1 VNGIRAIRI
10 RVVNDREE
18 AGVDAEVVDD
28 DSEIS

>member
-18 AGVDAEVVDD
+18 ARVDAEVPDD
-28 DSEIS
+28 DSKIS